1 MNTKNTYPPTYT
13 RALAT
18 ISIVAARRRVSRFS
32 SPAVEFDRRRPIAAL
47 VAARGAERACVA
59 HEGIDPRRYP
69 AIAFELARQV
79 ANAAR
84 ACDDRATAAEV

>member
-47 VAARGAERACVA
+47 VAARGAERARSTARRARV
-59 HEGIDPRRYP
+59 PRRDD
-69 AIAFELARQV
+69 AR
-79 ANAAR
+79 
-84 ACDDRATAAEV
+84 